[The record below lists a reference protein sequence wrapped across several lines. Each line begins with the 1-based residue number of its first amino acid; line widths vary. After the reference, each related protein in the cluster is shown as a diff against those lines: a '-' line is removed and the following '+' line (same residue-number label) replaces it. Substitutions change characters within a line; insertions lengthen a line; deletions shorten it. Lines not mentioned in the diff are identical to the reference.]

1 MDKKAKN
8 TVLITMISV
17 FLYFCYCVYA
27 AIDESFI
34 IKESKQLSRVI
45 EKEAI
50 NWAVSQ
56 SPELKPQAK
65 SSVME
70 YLTCIA
76 VLPSKKG
83 SCTLLIGDSQLESV
97 ILSVIKDADVRDDV
111 KRSFLIYKQE

>member
-1 MDKKAKN
+1 MDKKSKN
-8 TVLITMISV
+8 TVVAIIISC
-17 FLYFCYCVYA
+17 FLCAFYFVYSA
-27 AIDESFI
+27 LDESFAI
-34 IKESKQLSRVI
+34 NDSEQLTKTI

-50 NWAVSQ
+50 KWATSQ
-56 SPELKPQAK
+56 SAELKPQAK